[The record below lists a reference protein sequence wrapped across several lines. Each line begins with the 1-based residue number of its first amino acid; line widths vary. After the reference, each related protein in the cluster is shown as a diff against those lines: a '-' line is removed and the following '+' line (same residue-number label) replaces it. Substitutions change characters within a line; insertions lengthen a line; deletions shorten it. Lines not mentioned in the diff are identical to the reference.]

1 MNNKNIIK
9 FLVLIIFI
17 LCCFTITCFINNIK
31 TIKKLDNKIDELQ
44 EEITLK
50 EIEIND
56 YKEIIYQYKLN
67 NKNT

>member
-9 FLVLIIFI
+9 FLILIIFI

-31 TIKKLDNKIDELQ
+31 IIKKLDNKIDELQ

>member
-31 TIKKLDNKIDELQ
+31 IIKKLDNKIDELQ